1 MSNLTWGTN
10 GAPATLADLQAC
22 VGPGWA
28 DILAR
33 LVPDLLA
40 LGWDGSVLQIK
51 EKYGTL
57 RFYIGS
63 ASDAVFRR
71 IDEAEKESSTVCE
84 RCGGPGRLRG
94 RGWVV
99 TLCDKCDED
108 PNV

>member
-1 MSNLTWGTN
+1 MSNLTWGTS
-10 GAPATLADLQAC
+10 GSPTTLSGLQAC

-33 LVPDLLA
+33 LIPDLLA
-40 LGWDGSVLQIK
+40 LGWDGSIHQVK

-57 RFYIGS
+57 RFYVGS
-63 ASDAVFRR
+63 ASGAVFKR
-71 IDEAEKESSTVCE
+71 IDQAELESETTCE
-84 RCGGPGRLRG
+84 QCGQPGRLRG
-94 RGWVV
+94 WDWVV